1 MKGNN
6 GMLQIRPRQSN
17 LCLPLVLACLGLAA
31 AGGVAAA
38 GTFDGVY
45 RGTQRT
51 TLTNNSGECA
61 HIDNNNAALQIQN
74 NHFTRVWG
82 PANLSV
88 DVAADGSFAAE
99 QMVGGGRGT
108 GAPRT
113 VQIKGKIT
121 GGNLEADIGT
131 NYCTAHLSLKKS

>member
-1 MKGNN
+1 MPSVVCLELNSLAFATLGLSATRSVRSPPAARVVRSKMKGNN

-17 LCLPLVLACLGLAA
+17 LCLPLVLACLGLAT

-74 NHFTRVWG
+74 NHFTRV
-82 PANLSV
+82 
-88 DVAADGSFAAE
+88 
-99 QMVGGGRGT
+99 
-108 GAPRT
+108 
-113 VQIKGKIT
+113 
-121 GGNLEADIGT
+121 
-131 NYCTAHLSLKKS
+131 